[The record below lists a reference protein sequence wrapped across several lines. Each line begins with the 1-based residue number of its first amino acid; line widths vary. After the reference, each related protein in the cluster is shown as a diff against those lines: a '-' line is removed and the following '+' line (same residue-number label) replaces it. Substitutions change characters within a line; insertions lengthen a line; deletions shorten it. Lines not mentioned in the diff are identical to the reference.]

1 MVTPALDA
9 LARRLRLV
17 LVQTT
22 HPGNIGAAARAM
34 KTMGLKRLEMVGPV
48 PFPHAEATALAS
60 GADDL
65 LADAVVHAD
74 LDQAIADCHWV
85 LGTSARLRSI
95 PVPGLD
101 VREAAR
107 AMVRRLV
114 QSGEQVAVLFGQER
128 SGLTNQQLGRCQ
140 HLVHIPTTAE
150 FGSLNLA
157 QSLQIVAYELRM
169 AALELD
175 QAMPELPAREAPPAP
190 RDKLE
195 GFYRHWSRVSL
206 ETGFADGKQGRSL
219 DARWRRLFDRAEPSE
234 TELHMLRGF
243 LSAMEKKLKTHR

>member
-1 MVTPALDA
+1 MSGVEQA
-9 LARRLRLV
+9 LAARVRLV
-17 LVQTT
+17 LLETT

-34 KTMGLKRLEMVGPV
+34 KTMGLSRLYLVAPRH
-48 PFPHAEATALAS
+48 FPHADATALAS

-65 LADAVVHAD
+65 LARAVVHAT
-74 LDQAIADCHWV
+74 LDEAIADCHWV

-101 VREAAR
+101 VRDASR
-107 AMVRRLV
+107 HVMTRLR
-114 QSGEQVAVLFGQER
+114 QFPQQQIAILFGQER
-128 SGLTNQQLGRCQ
+128 SGLTNDQLGRCQ

-157 QSLQIVAYELRM
+157 QSIQIVAYELRM
-169 AALELD
+169 AALE
-175 QAMPELPAREAPPAP
+175 AGEGLPDLPRREAEPAA

-195 GFYRHWSRVSL
+195 GFYNHLMHVSKRI
-206 ETGFADGKQGRSL
+206 GFADEKQSRSL
-219 DARWRRLFDRAEPSE
+219 QARWRRLYDRAEPSE

-243 LSAMEKKLKTHR
+243 LSAVEKKTGG

>member
-1 MVTPALDA
+1 MVSTPEIAL
-9 LARRLRLV
+9 RERLRLV
-17 LVQTT
+17 LLETT

-34 KTMGLKRLEMVGPV
+34 KTMGLQQLHLVAPRH
-48 PFPHAEATALAS
+48 FPHAEATALAS

-65 LADAVVHAD
+65 LASAVVHET
-74 LDQAIADCHWV
+74 LEQAIADCHWV

-101 VREAAR
+101 VRDAAQQ
-107 AMVRRLV
+107 VVQRLRD
-114 QSGEQVAVLFGQER
+114 GEIRIAILFGQER
-128 SGLTNQQLGRCQ
+128 SGLTNEQLGRC
-140 HLVHIPTTAE
+140 HRLVHIPTTPA

-169 AALELD
+169 AALETGDSL
-175 QAMPELPAREAPPAP
+175 PELPRREAEPAT

-195 GFYRHWSRVSL
+195 GFYQHLHRVSRQI
-206 ETGFADGKQGRSL
+206 GFADDKQSRSL
-219 DARWRRLFDRAEPSE
+219 EARWRRLFDRAEPSE

-243 LSAMEKKLKTHR
+243 LSAVEKKTGH